1 MATELG
7 TAYVQIMP
15 SAKGISGS
23 IQKVLDPEVT
33 SAGKSAGS
41 GLASSMAASLGN
53 VGGSLT
59 KKITLPATAA
69 IGAAGG
75 IVAAFGWKRL
85 VGLDSA
91 RAQLQGLG
99 YDTEAVDR
107 ISKQVS
113 KTIQGTTTTMA
124 EGVSVAAGAL
134 AAGVKEGA
142 ELERYIKL
150 VGDAA
155 VGANRQT
162 GEMATIFN
170 RVQGAGKL
178 MTQELNMIEDGMPGF
193 AQAMAD
199 SLGVPQGEFRKMVT
213 EGKVSS
219 EQFLDVM
226 EDFAGDMSDAYA
238 GSWEGM
244 VANTKS
250 NIGII
255 GESILGGVFEQS
267 KESIAEFLEY
277 LRSDDVREWAVS
289 VGETIGNAFTRII
302 ESVKGAIQW
311 WAGLDDSTKKVI
323 LTMAGIAVAIGPV
336 LTITSKLIAT
346 IGLVS
351 TGIGK
356 LRGALSLL
364 SVAKIKDKA
373 ETAQLLALYAK
384 DGIVKAASTVKTIA
398 MTAAQTAWNAI
409 AAAGAIVTKALGAAI
424 AFLTSP
430 IGIAIAAIA
439 AIIAIGVLLYKN
451 WDTVVEYA
459 KKLGNWIKNIWD
471 NIKNAIS
478 NAWNSIKVTTSDVW
492 NGIKNTISNLL
503 NSIRNTFSN
512 IFNGLR
518 NIVSNAF
525 SNVRNAIRNGMTTA
539 WNTITGF
546 FSRFRNAGR
555 NIVTSI
561 ADGIRGAIS
570 KVTNAISNVTSKIRD
585 FLPFS
590 PAKEGP
596 LKDLDKLNFGGTISL
611 GIDKG
616 ADEVQK
622 AMEDMLAVPM
632 EATVV
637 GKRDVSAEAGENST
651 YKLLLAILEEIR
663 LLSEMGIEWNDRE
676 LGRLVRKFA

>member
-41 GLASSMAASLGN
+41 NIASSMAASLGN

-59 KKITLPATAA
+59 KKITLPASAA
-69 IGAAGG
+69 ISAAGG

-199 SLGVPQGEFRKMVT
+199 SLGVPQDEFRKMVT

-244 VANTKS
+244 VANTKA

-267 KESIAEFLEY
+267 KDSIAEFLQY
-277 LRSDDVREWAVS
+277 LRSDDVREWAAET
-289 VGETIGNAFTRII
+289 GETIGEAFGRMI
-302 ESVKGAIQW
+302 ESVKSAIEW
-311 WAGLDDSTKKVI
+311 WTGLDDNTKTLI
-323 LTMAGIAVAIGPV
+323 MTLAGIVIAIGPALTAISKIITAVQTASKIFGV
-336 LTITSKLIAT
+336 LK
-346 IGLVS
+346 
-351 TGIGK
+351 
-356 LRGALSLL
+356 
-364 SVAKIKDKA
+364 
-373 ETAQLLALYAK
+373 
-384 DGIVKAASTVKTIA
+384 
-398 MTAAQTAWNAI
+398 TAATVVG
-409 AAAGAIVTKALGAAI
+409 GAIGAISAPV
-424 AFLTSP
+424 L
-430 IGIAIAAIA
+430 IAIAAIA
-439 AIIAIGVLLYKN
+439 AIIAIGILLYKN

-478 NAWNSIKVTTSDVW
+478 NAWNSIKVTTSNVW

-525 SNVRNAIRNGMTTA
+525 SNVRNAVRNGMTNA
-539 WNTITGF
+539 WNVVTGF
-546 FSRFRNAGR
+546 FGKFRNAGR

-570 KVTNAISNVTSKIRD
+570 KVTDAISSVTQKIRD

-611 GIDKG
+611 AIDDG
-616 ADEVQK
+616 ADEVQR
-622 AMEDMLAVPM
+622 AMEDMLTVPLR
-632 EATVV
+632 ANV
-637 GKRDVSAEAGENST
+637 AGPGSSRTAIEENST
-651 YKLLLAILEEIR
+651 YRVLLAILEEIR
-663 LLSEMGIEWNDRE
+663 LLSEAGIEWNDRE
-676 LGRLVRKFA
+676 LARLVRQFA